1 MNKKNKISAVAKDL
15 IIKAIIKKG
24 DENQFKFVNLR

>member
-1 MNKKNKISAVAKDL
+1 VAKDL

-24 DENQFKFVNLR
+24 DENQFKFVNLRWYSILL